1 MLALMVLYQKLIHN
15 ATAISNYFPE
25 ALTCSPGPFPDIR
38 VRFKFFLAEIRE
50 FRRLVNGI
58 APRAQVTCVKIQ
70 K

>member
-25 ALTCSPGPFPDIR
+25 GTHLQPGPISR
-38 VRFKFFLAEIRE
+38 HQGTLQIFLAEFRE